1 MLLGWAI
8 NCPLGRNGSAKCT
21 SNFVRADTALDQQFQ
36 RFCNMEFND
45 SLLHIEKAMS
55 LEDKRALN
63 VMESTA
69 VLNEGH
75 YEITMPWRFSPLC
88 LPNNRILAAHCL
100 ELL

>member
-1 MLLGWAI
+1 
-8 NCPLGRNGSAKCT
+8 
-21 SNFVRADTALDQQFQ
+21 
-36 RFCNMEFND
+36 MEFND